1 MPNCK
6 VIPQKHTFRFAGLLM
21 LAALLMCVGC
31 GYAAAP
37 DSTPAGSSNPANTGS
52 ASSSSGTGNPVTGS
66 TQLQTSPASV
76 NFGSVLV
83 GNTTSSS
90 VILANSGSASVT
102 ITQATLSGPGFSLN
116 GLSLPLTLAPGQG
129 KSFQVT
135 FSPGNSGVANG
146 SVSFANTSASS
157 PVVIS
162 LAGSSVPATTRSADL
177 TWAPSTST
185 VTGYHVYRSTG
196 LGGTFTRLT
205 GTPVA
210 QTFFSDTSLSGSG
223 TMVYT
228 VTAVDASSQ
237 ESTFSN
243 QASANI
249 P

>member
-52 ASSSSGTGNPVTGS
+52 ASSGTGNPVTGS

-237 ESTFSN
+237 ESVFSN
-243 QASANI
+243 QASATI